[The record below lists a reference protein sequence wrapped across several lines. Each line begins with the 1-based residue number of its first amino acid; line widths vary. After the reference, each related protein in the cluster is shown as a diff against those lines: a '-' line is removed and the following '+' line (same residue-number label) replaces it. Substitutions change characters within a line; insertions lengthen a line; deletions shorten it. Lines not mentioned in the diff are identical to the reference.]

1 MNSTKIIP
9 LVLLAVISVGCSE
22 KTESEPPKPAFR
34 PEVFEPVNRAAT
46 ELQSAQDVGMN
57 RQRFGELLGRFATE
71 VSLVKSKADSEREQR
86 VILGYSE
93 ALQIYKDAAAIWDV
107 KLQIPALVDL
117 AQEESKMQVAAGSV
131 GSIGQFT
138 DFKIATI
145 HGIPL
150 NLYPEGSTGID
161 DYATHYQLP
170 VTESDGWKTIP
181 NDSVERIW
189 SKARTKTE
197 EVIKLQNGQ

>member
-1 MNSTKIIP
+1 
-9 LVLLAVISVGCSE
+9 
-22 KTESEPPKPAFR
+22 
-34 PEVFEPVNRAAT
+34 
-46 ELQSAQDVGMN
+46 MN
-57 RQRFGELLGRFATE
+57 RQRFGELLGKFATE
-71 VSLVKSKADSEREQR
+71 VSLAKDKVDSDREQR
-86 VILGYSE
+86 VIQGYSE

-107 KLQIPALVDL
+107 KLQIPAMVDL
-117 AQEESKMQVAAGSV
+117 AQEQSKMKVAAGSV

-145 HGIPL
+145 HGILL

-181 NDSVERIW
+181 NDSVELIW

-197 EVIKLQNGQ
+197 EVVKLQKGQ